1 MMAFVKVPWYGA
13 PKLHLVI
20 LGLATVVFV
29 GVVVAG
35 ARRLYRRWFGDPLPG
50 DAVPGRML
58 LVGLAFANIAFVV
71 ALGLLISDVEAL
83 LLGNGTGMKI
93 ALAFPVIGAIL
104 TIVALV
110 VAVQQ
115 WRKGTGTKGFRIRYD
130 IVVALA
136 LLFMWSL
143 NYWNLLG
150 WRV

>member
-1 MMAFVKVPWYGA
+1 
-13 PKLHLVI
+13 
-20 LGLATVVFV
+20 
-29 GVVVAG
+29 
-35 ARRLYRRWFGDPLPG
+35 
-50 DAVPGRML
+50 
-58 LVGLAFANIAFVV
+58 
-71 ALGLLISDVEAL
+71 
-83 LLGNGTGMKI
+83 
-93 ALAFPVIGAIL
+93 VIGAIL

-115 WRKGTGTKGFRIRYD
+115 WRKGTGTKSFRIRYD